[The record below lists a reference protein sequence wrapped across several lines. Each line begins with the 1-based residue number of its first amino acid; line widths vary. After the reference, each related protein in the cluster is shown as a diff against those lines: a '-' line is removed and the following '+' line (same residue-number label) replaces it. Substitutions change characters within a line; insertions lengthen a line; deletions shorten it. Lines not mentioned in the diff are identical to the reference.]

1 LKVNRIYKTVWNEQ
15 TRTFVAVSE
24 LTRARGKRSGA
35 SVACGGG
42 AGWLGTRLALGVA
55 ALVGAGMMSV
65 SLPAFAEIVLQD
77 STSPIEVDG
86 NGIVFSNGAGSIQFT
101 NGGTI
106 TGLSNGSVAA
116 GSTQAVN
123 GGQLYTV
130 QQNLTSAVTA
140 AQSTAGQALTQ
151 ANKGWNIKAGSE
163 GGSGGNVQPGDTV
176 TVAGGQNIDVTR
188 SGTTLTVKTKDDINA
203 ATLASTGNTTVGGAL
218 NVNGATVLHNG
229 VTVTGAS
236 QFNGPVT
243 VSGQTTLN
251 GGLNVAGNK
260 ITNVGDGTIAAGST
274 DAVTGGQLHDL
285 QENLY
290 ESGTGIKYFHA
301 NSTQADS
308 VAAGQDAIAIGPQS
322 VANAD
327 ASMAAGQGAVVGEN
341 ADGAIAQGQ
350 GATVAQNAEAAIA
363 IGQGAQVGTAG
374 VAALAM
380 GRDAQ
385 SNGAG
390 SVAIGDGATV
400 ESEFVNNA
408 TALGTGAS
416 VTGAYSNNAMAL
428 GTDAV
433 ASAVGAAA
441 LGQSAAAS
449 GANALAGG
457 TGASAEGASSVALG
471 NNSRAGAGGTVS
483 LGNGAT
489 TATQNSIAIGTNAGV
504 GTVDVPVNPGFD
516 KTSHIAIGTEAG
528 QNVSG
533 NQTTAIGYGAGS
545 NITGDYTVS
554 VGNEAGANLKGDHN
568 ISIGYL
574 ANQRAAATSVEHSV
588 AIGGMSAAGTGS
600 VAVGESA
607 QANSEYAMALGF
619 NARATSDGGVA
630 LGSGANAAGD
640 SVALGSSSQ
649 AVAST
654 GVGYLTGT
662 NASQNPISVVS
673 VGGGGGGTAATRRIT
688 NVADGAA
695 ATDAV
700 NVSQLAASQQN
711 LATILGQ
718 GTIVDGKVTE
728 FKVGTQTYS
737 SVAQALTELGNGGTG
752 TVINDVGAV
761 LYDGG
766 SNSTVA
772 TLAGAGGTTVK
783 NVKAGVDD
791 TDAVNVAQLNKT
803 VDDNKAHYY
812 SVNSELSANY
822 NNSGATG
829 SESMAIG
836 PSATASGANS
846 VAVGHTAVV
855 TGSNGTA
862 LGSSVQS
869 LANNATV
876 IGHGSIAYD
885 ESTVAIGEQ
894 AKSRGENSI
903 VIGTRAEADAKE
915 GSATVNNAIVI
926 GTDAD
931 VTADNGV
938 AIGEQS
944 VSSATKAMAFGYEA
958 AARGTSS
965 TAIGA
970 NATSSGVN
978 AIATGTGATSSG
990 SNAQASGTGAV
1001 SSGADS
1007 IATGTG
1013 AVAYA
1018 SNGIALGKGAVS
1030 GVATPDPDKV
1040 ADNTDTI
1047 AIGTRASATAKNSVA
1062 IGVDSNTQSSYAS
1075 TTARYSNVVHDDAA
1089 SGVVSVGNHGGQ
1101 GGANSIE
1108 RRITNVAGG
1117 MYDTD
1122 AVNVKQLRA
1131 VRDTGW
1137 SYSGNSGSTT
1147 QTMGSDVK
1155 IVGGATTAV
1164 TSSQN
1169 VKTVVTPGTSTV
1181 DANGDVVYQNGK
1193 IEIQFAE
1200 TPSFQGADMGG
1211 KKITSVAAGDVTNT
1225 STDAVNGSQ
1234 LKQVKDTAE
1243 KGWNLTANG
1252 VGSSNVAP
1260 GGAVD
1265 LANDDGNIAI
1275 TKSGNN
1281 VKFNLADDVNVNN
1294 NLTVGGNS
1302 SVAGNMSVTGNT
1314 NLNGD
1319 VAVGGNTTMAG
1330 DLAVTGAS
1338 TLTGGATIGNQL
1350 VVNPN
1355 TLVNMGGNKVTN
1367 VAAGEVSS
1375 TSTDAINGSQLHDV
1389 ANRPITFQGNA
1400 GSTPRKLG
1408 ETQVIRGSL
1417 DNGAAASSSNI
1428 RTTVN
1433 GAGEMEILL
1442 ANNLT
1447 ADSLTINNGGPV
1459 INAGGINM
1467 GGKKITNLAEG
1478 TDGTDAV
1485 NVDQLNRVDE
1495 TANKGWNLTAS
1506 GANASNVKPGDTVDL
1521 ASAADNNIV
1530 VSKDASN
1537 NVKFG
1542 LADDVNV
1549 KNDLTVGG
1557 DSSVAGNM
1565 SVAGDTALAGD
1576 VAVGGNTTMAGD
1588 LAVTGASTLTG
1599 GATIGNQL
1607 VVNPNTLVN
1616 MGGNKVTNVAAGE
1629 VSSTSTDAINGSQLH
1644 DVANRPITFQ
1654 GNTGDVA
1661 RKLGETQIIRG
1672 SLAASDAASSSNIRT
1687 QVNAAGDMEILL
1699 ANNLTADSLTIN
1711 NGGPVLNA
1719 GGINMG
1725 GKKITNLAE
1734 GTDGTDAV
1742 NLNQLNKVD
1751 ETANKGWNL
1760 TASGANASNVKPGD
1774 TVDLASAA
1782 DNNIV
1787 VSKDASNSV
1796 KFGLADDVN
1805 VKNDLTVGGNSSVTG
1820 NMAIGGNTTMAG
1832 DLAVTGTSN
1841 LTGGA
1846 IISNQLIVNPNT
1858 LVNMGGN
1865 KVTNVA
1871 AGEVSSTS
1879 TDAINGSQLY
1889 DVANS
1894 PITFQGNAG
1903 STPRKLGET
1912 QVIRGSLDNGA
1923 AASSS
1928 NIRTTVKAA
1937 GEMEILLAN
1946 NLTADSLTIN
1956 NGGPVINVSG
1966 IDMKSLQI
1974 SNLAEGTKGT
1984 DAVNLDQLNRVS
1996 EVANKGWNL
2005 TANGADSSNV
2015 APGATVDLAND
2026 DGNIDIT
2033 KSGNEVKFNLAKDIA
2048 VDSVTTGNTVMNTD
2062 GITIQGGPAGN
2073 IVLNNTGLTAG
2084 TVEISSLTGIN
2095 AGGFRITNVAAG
2107 INDTDAVNV
2116 SQLKDVQNNVDNLSD
2131 RAVKYDGNV
2140 GDPKNKVTLEGDV
2153 STDGGRTGG
2162 TTVTNVARGEISADS
2177 TDAVNGSQIH
2187 DMGNSI
2193 ADGMGGNS
2201 TFVDGKL
2208 VTELNVGG
2216 NTYNNVNDALNG
2228 VQTDIDNVSNVANKG
2243 WNIQTN
2249 GDTASKVGPGDT
2261 VQFINGDNIEITRDG
2276 TNVTVGMAKD
2286 IKVDSVTAG
2295 KVSTKEV
2302 VIENGPTINEQ
2313 GVDMN
2318 GKQITNLADGKN
2330 ASDAVNLG
2338 QLNKVAG
2345 NVANSINR
2353 LDSKVNRNDNRASA
2367 GVAAAMATAGL
2378 PQAYLPGKSMF
2389 SLAGGT
2395 WRGESGYA
2403 MGLSTVSD
2411 NGKWVIKG
2419 TASGS
2424 SRGDYGG
2431 SVGVGYQW

>member
-1 LKVNRIYKTVWNEQ
+1 
-15 TRTFVAVSE
+15 VARKLGE
-24 LTRARGKRSGA
+24 TQIIRG
-35 SVACGGG
+35 
-42 AGWLGTRLALGVA
+42 
-55 ALVGAGMMSV
+55 
-65 SLPAFAEIVLQD
+65 SL
-77 STSPIEVDG
+77 
-86 NGIVFSNGAGSIQFT
+86 
-101 NGGTI
+101 
-106 TGLSNGSVAA
+106 
-116 GSTQAVN
+116 
-123 GGQLYTV
+123 
-130 QQNLTSAVTA
+130 
-140 AQSTAGQALTQ
+140 
-151 ANKGWNIKAGSE
+151 
-163 GGSGGNVQPGDTV
+163 
-176 TVAGGQNIDVTR
+176 
-188 SGTTLTVKTKDDINA
+188 
-203 ATLASTGNTTVGGAL
+203 
-218 NVNGATVLHNG
+218 
-229 VTVTGAS
+229 
-236 QFNGPVT
+236 
-243 VSGQTTLN
+243 
-251 GGLNVAGNK
+251 
-260 ITNVGDGTIAAGST
+260 
-274 DAVTGGQLHDL
+274 
-285 QENLY
+285 
-290 ESGTGIKYFHA
+290 
-301 NSTQADS
+301 
-308 VAAGQDAIAIGPQS
+308 
-322 VANAD
+322 
-327 ASMAAGQGAVVGEN
+327 
-341 ADGAIAQGQ
+341 
-350 GATVAQNAEAAIA
+350 
-363 IGQGAQVGTAG
+363 
-374 VAALAM
+374 
-380 GRDAQ
+380 
-385 SNGAG
+385 
-390 SVAIGDGATV
+390 
-400 ESEFVNNA
+400 
-408 TALGTGAS
+408 
-416 VTGAYSNNAMAL
+416 
-428 GTDAV
+428 
-433 ASAVGAAA
+433 
-441 LGQSAAAS
+441 AAS
-449 GANALAGG
+449 DA
-457 TGASAEGASSVALG
+457 ASS
-471 NNSRAGAGGTVS
+471 
-483 LGNGAT
+483 
-489 TATQNSIAIGTNAGV
+489 
-504 GTVDVPVNPGFD
+504 
-516 KTSHIAIGTEAG
+516 
-528 QNVSG
+528 
-533 NQTTAIGYGAGS
+533 S
-545 NITGDYTVS
+545 NIRTQV
-554 VGNEAGANLKGDHN
+554 
-568 ISIGYL
+568 
-574 ANQRAAATSVEHSV
+574 
-588 AIGGMSAAGTGS
+588 
-600 VAVGESA
+600 
-607 QANSEYAMALGF
+607 
-619 NARATSDGGVA
+619 
-630 LGSGANAAGD
+630 NAAGD
-640 SVALGSSSQ
+640 ME
-649 AVAST
+649 
-654 GVGYLTGT
+654 
-662 NASQNPISVVS
+662 
-673 VGGGGGGTAATRRIT
+673 
-688 NVADGAA
+688 
-695 ATDAV
+695 
-700 NVSQLAASQQN
+700 
-711 LATILGQ
+711 IL
-718 GTIVDGKVTE
+718 
-728 FKVGTQTYS
+728 
-737 SVAQALTELGNGGTG
+737 
-752 TVINDVGAV
+752 
-761 LYDGG
+761 
-766 SNSTVA
+766 
-772 TLAGAGGTTVK
+772 
-783 NVKAGVDD
+783 
-791 TDAVNVAQLNKT
+791 
-803 VDDNKAHYY
+803 
-812 SVNSELSANY
+812 
-822 NNSGATG
+822 
-829 SESMAIG
+829 
-836 PSATASGANS
+836 
-846 VAVGHTAVV
+846 
-855 TGSNGTA
+855 
-862 LGSSVQS
+862 
-869 LANNATV
+869 LANNL
-876 IGHGSIAYD
+876 
-885 ESTVAIGEQ
+885 
-894 AKSRGENSI
+894 
-903 VIGTRAEADAKE
+903 
-915 GSATVNNAIVI
+915 
-926 GTDAD
+926 
-931 VTADNGV
+931 TADSLTINNGGPV
-938 AIGEQS
+938 L
-944 VSSATKAMAFGYEA
+944 
-958 AARGTSS
+958 
-965 TAIGA
+965 
-970 NATSSGVN
+970 N
-978 AIATGTGATSSG
+978 
-990 SNAQASGTGAV
+990 
-1001 SSGADS
+1001 
-1007 IATGTG
+1007 
-1013 AVAYA
+1013 
-1018 SNGIALGKGAVS
+1018 
-1030 GVATPDPDKV
+1030 
-1040 ADNTDTI
+1040 
-1047 AIGTRASATAKNSVA
+1047 
-1062 IGVDSNTQSSYAS
+1062 
-1075 TTARYSNVVHDDAA
+1075 
-1089 SGVVSVGNHGGQ
+1089 
-1101 GGANSIE
+1101 
-1108 RRITNVAGG
+1108 AGG
-1117 MYDTD
+1117 I
-1122 AVNVKQLRA
+1122 N
-1131 VRDTGW
+1131 
-1137 SYSGNSGSTT
+1137 
-1147 QTMGSDVK
+1147 
-1155 IVGGATTAV
+1155 
-1164 TSSQN
+1164 
-1169 VKTVVTPGTSTV
+1169 
-1181 DANGDVVYQNGK
+1181 
-1193 IEIQFAE
+1193 
-1200 TPSFQGADMGG
+1200 MGG
-1211 KKITSVAAGDVTNT
+1211 KKITNLAEGTDG
-1225 STDAVNGSQ
+1225 TDAVNLDQ
-1234 LKQVKDTAE
+1234 LNRVDETAN
-1243 KGWNLTANG
+1243 KGWNLTASGANA
-1252 VGSSNVAP
+1252 SNVKP
-1260 GGAVD
+1260 GDTVD
-1265 LANDDGNIAI
+1265 LASAADNNIVVSKDA
-1275 TKSGNN
+1275 SNS
-1281 VKFNLADDVNVNN
+1281 VKFGLADDVKVKND
-1294 NLTVGGNS
+1294 LTVGGNS
-1302 SVAGNMSVTGNT
+1302 SVTGNM
-1314 NLNGD
+1314 
-1319 VAVGGNTTMAG
+1319 AIGGNTTMAG
-1330 DLAVTGAS
+1330 DLAVTGTS
-1338 TLTGGATIGNQL
+1338 NLTGGAIISNQL

-1417 DNGAAASSSNI
+1417 DNGAAASSGNI

-1557 DSSVAGNM
+1557 
-1565 SVAGDTALAGD
+1565 
-1576 VAVGGNTTMAGD
+1576 NTTMAGD
-1588 LAVTGASTLTG
+1588 LAVAGDSNLAGDLTVAGMSNLTG
-1599 GATIGNQL
+1599 GATISNQL
-1607 VVNPNTLVN
+1607 IVNPNTLVD

-1928 NIRTTVKAA
+1928 NIRTTVNAA

>member
-1 LKVNRIYKTVWNEQ
+1 
-15 TRTFVAVSE
+15 
-24 LTRARGKRSGA
+24 
-35 SVACGGG
+35 
-42 AGWLGTRLALGVA
+42 
-55 ALVGAGMMSV
+55 
-65 SLPAFAEIVLQD
+65 
-77 STSPIEVDG
+77 
-86 NGIVFSNGAGSIQFT
+86 
-101 NGGTI
+101 
-106 TGLSNGSVAA
+106 
-116 GSTQAVN
+116 
-123 GGQLYTV
+123 
-130 QQNLTSAVTA
+130 
-140 AQSTAGQALTQ
+140 
-151 ANKGWNIKAGSE
+151 
-163 GGSGGNVQPGDTV
+163 
-176 TVAGGQNIDVTR
+176 
-188 SGTTLTVKTKDDINA
+188 
-203 ATLASTGNTTVGGAL
+203 
-218 NVNGATVLHNG
+218 
-229 VTVTGAS
+229 
-236 QFNGPVT
+236 
-243 VSGQTTLN
+243 
-251 GGLNVAGNK
+251 
-260 ITNVGDGTIAAGST
+260 
-274 DAVTGGQLHDL
+274 
-285 QENLY
+285 
-290 ESGTGIKYFHA
+290 
-301 NSTQADS
+301 
-308 VAAGQDAIAIGPQS
+308 
-322 VANAD
+322 
-327 ASMAAGQGAVVGEN
+327 
-341 ADGAIAQGQ
+341 
-350 GATVAQNAEAAIA
+350 
-363 IGQGAQVGTAG
+363 
-374 VAALAM
+374 
-380 GRDAQ
+380 
-385 SNGAG
+385 
-390 SVAIGDGATV
+390 
-400 ESEFVNNA
+400 
-408 TALGTGAS
+408 
-416 VTGAYSNNAMAL
+416 
-428 GTDAV
+428 
-433 ASAVGAAA
+433 
-441 LGQSAAAS
+441 
-449 GANALAGG
+449 
-457 TGASAEGASSVALG
+457 
-471 NNSRAGAGGTVS
+471 
-483 LGNGAT
+483 
-489 TATQNSIAIGTNAGV
+489 
-504 GTVDVPVNPGFD
+504 
-516 KTSHIAIGTEAG
+516 
-528 QNVSG
+528 
-533 NQTTAIGYGAGS
+533 
-545 NITGDYTVS
+545 
-554 VGNEAGANLKGDHN
+554 
-568 ISIGYL
+568 
-574 ANQRAAATSVEHSV
+574 
-588 AIGGMSAAGTGS
+588 
-600 VAVGESA
+600 
-607 QANSEYAMALGF
+607 
-619 NARATSDGGVA
+619 
-630 LGSGANAAGD
+630 
-640 SVALGSSSQ
+640 
-649 AVAST
+649 
-654 GVGYLTGT
+654 
-662 NASQNPISVVS
+662 
-673 VGGGGGGTAATRRIT
+673 
-688 NVADGAA
+688 
-695 ATDAV
+695 
-700 NVSQLAASQQN
+700 
-711 LATILGQ
+711 
-718 GTIVDGKVTE
+718 
-728 FKVGTQTYS
+728 
-737 SVAQALTELGNGGTG
+737 
-752 TVINDVGAV
+752 
-761 LYDGG
+761 
-766 SNSTVA
+766 
-772 TLAGAGGTTVK
+772 
-783 NVKAGVDD
+783 
-791 TDAVNVAQLNKT
+791 
-803 VDDNKAHYY
+803 
-812 SVNSELSANY
+812 
-822 NNSGATG
+822 
-829 SESMAIG
+829 
-836 PSATASGANS
+836 
-846 VAVGHTAVV
+846 
-855 TGSNGTA
+855 
-862 LGSSVQS
+862 
-869 LANNATV
+869 
-876 IGHGSIAYD
+876 
-885 ESTVAIGEQ
+885 
-894 AKSRGENSI
+894 
-903 VIGTRAEADAKE
+903 
-915 GSATVNNAIVI
+915 
-926 GTDAD
+926 
-931 VTADNGV
+931 
-938 AIGEQS
+938 
-944 VSSATKAMAFGYEA
+944 
-958 AARGTSS
+958 
-965 TAIGA
+965 
-970 NATSSGVN
+970 
-978 AIATGTGATSSG
+978 
-990 SNAQASGTGAV
+990 
-1001 SSGADS
+1001 
-1007 IATGTG
+1007 
-1013 AVAYA
+1013 
-1018 SNGIALGKGAVS
+1018 
-1030 GVATPDPDKV
+1030 
-1040 ADNTDTI
+1040 
-1047 AIGTRASATAKNSVA
+1047 
-1062 IGVDSNTQSSYAS
+1062 
-1075 TTARYSNVVHDDAA
+1075 
-1089 SGVVSVGNHGGQ
+1089 
-1101 GGANSIE
+1101 
-1108 RRITNVAGG
+1108 
-1117 MYDTD
+1117 
-1122 AVNVKQLRA
+1122 
-1131 VRDTGW
+1131 
-1137 SYSGNSGSTT
+1137 
-1147 QTMGSDVK
+1147 
-1155 IVGGATTAV
+1155 
-1164 TSSQN
+1164 
-1169 VKTVVTPGTSTV
+1169 
-1181 DANGDVVYQNGK
+1181 
-1193 IEIQFAE
+1193 
-1200 TPSFQGADMGG
+1200 
-1211 KKITSVAAGDVTNT
+1211 
-1225 STDAVNGSQ
+1225 
-1234 LKQVKDTAE
+1234 
-1243 KGWNLTANG
+1243 
-1252 VGSSNVAP
+1252 
-1260 GGAVD
+1260 
-1265 LANDDGNIAI
+1265 
-1275 TKSGNN
+1275 
-1281 VKFNLADDVNVNN
+1281 
-1294 NLTVGGNS
+1294 
-1302 SVAGNMSVTGNT
+1302 
-1314 NLNGD
+1314 
-1319 VAVGGNTTMAG
+1319 
-1330 DLAVTGAS
+1330 
-1338 TLTGGATIGNQL
+1338 
-1350 VVNPN
+1350 
-1355 TLVNMGGNKVTN
+1355 
-1367 VAAGEVSS
+1367 
-1375 TSTDAINGSQLHDV
+1375 
-1389 ANRPITFQGNA
+1389 
-1400 GSTPRKLG
+1400 
-1408 ETQVIRGSL
+1408 
-1417 DNGAAASSSNI
+1417 
-1428 RTTVN
+1428 
-1433 GAGEMEILL
+1433 
-1442 ANNLT
+1442 
-1447 ADSLTINNGGPV
+1447 
-1459 INAGGINM
+1459 
-1467 GGKKITNLAEG
+1467 
-1478 TDGTDAV
+1478 
-1485 NVDQLNRVDE
+1485 
-1495 TANKGWNLTAS
+1495 
-1506 GANASNVKPGDTVDL
+1506 VDL

-1928 NIRTTVKAA
+1928 NIRTTVNAA